1 MITKAQDMRVDV
13 RTNLFGGTGDF
24 YLTHFLEKENAAN
37 TGRLFARSKLPPGG
51 SIGYHAHMGEFEVYY
66 ILLGR
71 ALVNDNG
78 HEHILEPGD
87 SILTP
92 SGHSH
97 SIANVGE
104 NDLEYIALIIF
115 EPATV

>member
-1 MITKAQDMRVDV
+1 LITKLQDMRVDV

-24 YLTHFLEKENAAN
+24 YLTHFLEKEHSAD
-37 TGRLFARSKLPPGG
+37 TGRLFAHSKLPPGC
-51 SIGYHAHMGEFEVYY
+51 SIGYHTHTGEFEVYY
-66 ILLGR
+66 ILSGK

-78 HEHILEPGD
+78 QEHILESGD

-92 SGHSH
+92 SGYSH

-104 NDLEYIALIIF
+104 GDLEYIAFIIF
-115 EPATV
+115 DKATA